1 MTSCE
6 ARQLFLTKLKLQNFR
21 SHAEVQLNFKAKLVF
36 FIGENG
42 AGKTNVIEAINQFAT
57 LKSFRDNSDEEL
69 VNWNSNFY
77 YIKGD
82 LVSEEMKKT
91 IEIGYSKADSLKRKV
106 KLNGEI
112 IQKKQ
117 DIIGELKA
125 VVFSPVD
132 LKIIDGGPS
141 ERRRFIDSFISTI
154 NRSYFANILDY
165 NKILKHRNTLLK
177 KKDFSSSELAP
188 WDQMLVKKGVEIAN
202 ERGRVINIIN
212 QMYKENL
219 AKLSGEKDKFEV
231 VYKPNVANNEE
242 YAKKLAERVSRDTHL
257 GYTSVG
263 IHRDDIFVGANGKD
277 IIEFGSQGQ
286 KRSTVIAL
294 KTSQFKFIQ
303 NQIGEAPILLIDD
316 VIREL
321 DVKRREYFVDLIID
335 CGQAFFTTTDLEGI
349 QRLPWKFRRSKAGFC
364 NSRWEYF

>member
-1 MTSCE
+1 M
-6 ARQLFLTKLKLQNFR
+6 FLNKLKLQNFR
-21 SHAEVQLNFKAKLVF
+21 SHGEVLLNFKSKLVF

-42 AGKTNVIEAINQFAT
+42 AGKTNIIEAINQFAT

-77 YIKGD
+77 YIKSD
-82 LVSEEMKKT
+82 LVSEGIDKT
-91 IEIGYSKADSLKRKV
+91 IEIGYSKADSQKRKV
-106 KLNGEI
+106 KLNSEV

-141 ERRRFIDSFISTI
+141 ERRRFIDSFISTV
-154 NRSYFANILDY
+154 NRSYFGNILDY

-177 KKDFSSSELAP
+177 KKDFSLSELAP
-188 WDQMLVKKGVEIAN
+188 WDQMLVKKGSEIAK
-202 ERGRVINIIN
+202 ERARVIININEI
-212 QMYKENL
+212 YKENL
-219 AKLSGEKDKFEV
+219 AKLSGEKDKFEII
-231 VYKPNVANNEE
+231 YRPNVVNNEE
-242 YAKKLAERVSRDTHL
+242 YANKLYERISRDTHL

-321 DVKRREYFVDLIID
+321 DIKRREYFVNLILD
-335 CGQAFFTTTDLEGI
+335 CGQAFITDGNIKELE
-349 QRLPWKFRRSKAGFC
+349 
-364 NSRWEYF
+364 

>member
-125 VVFSPVD
+125 VVFSP
-132 LKIIDGGPS
+132 
-141 ERRRFIDSFISTI
+141 
-154 NRSYFANILDY
+154 
-165 NKILKHRNTLLK
+165 
-177 KKDFSSSELAP
+177 
-188 WDQMLVKKGVEIAN
+188 
-202 ERGRVINIIN
+202 
-212 QMYKENL
+212 
-219 AKLSGEKDKFEV
+219 
-231 VYKPNVANNEE
+231 
-242 YAKKLAERVSRDTHL
+242 
-257 GYTSVG
+257 
-263 IHRDDIFVGANGKD
+263 
-277 IIEFGSQGQ
+277 
-286 KRSTVIAL
+286 
-294 KTSQFKFIQ
+294 
-303 NQIGEAPILLIDD
+303 LI
-316 VIREL
+316 
-321 DVKRREYFVDLIID
+321 
-335 CGQAFFTTTDLEGI
+335 
-349 QRLPWKFRRSKAGFC
+349 
-364 NSRWEYF
+364 

>member
-1 MTSCE
+1 M
-6 ARQLFLTKLKLQNFR
+6 FLSKLKLLNFR
-21 SHAEVQLNFKAKLVF
+21 SHEDIQLQFKSKLIF

-42 AGKTNVIEAINQFAT
+42 AGKTNIIEAINLFAT

-69 VNWNSNFY
+69 INWKQSHYFV
-77 YIKGD
+77 KGEFS
-82 LVSEEMKKT
+82 SEETNKV
-91 IEIGYSKADSLKRKV
+91 IEIGYSKGEALKRKV
-106 KLNGEI
+106 KLNGDV

-117 DIIGELKA
+117 DIIGEMRA

-141 ERRRFIDSFISTI
+141 ERRRFIDGFISTV
-154 NRSYFANILDY
+154 NRNYFANILDY

-177 KKDFSSSELAP
+177 KKDFSQSELLP
-188 WDQMLVKKGVEIAN
+188 WDQLLVKKGTDISK
-202 ERGRVINIIN
+202 ERARVIAGLDII
-212 QMYKENL
+212 YRENL
-219 AKLSGEKDKFEV
+219 SKLSGNKDDFHIT
-231 VYKPNVANNEE
+231 YKPNVSLEE
-242 YAKKLAERVSRDTHL
+242 DYAKKLSERISRDTHL

-263 IHRDDIFVGANGKD
+263 IHRDDIFVGRDNKD

-294 KTSQFKFIQ
+294 KTSQFQFIQ
-303 NQIGEAPILLIDD
+303 KEIGEAPILLIDD

-321 DVKRREYFVDLIID
+321 DVKRREYFVSLLMD

-349 QRLPWKFRRSKAGFC
+349 QDYIGNLQESKEVFLIQDG
-364 NSRWEYF
+364 NISQVE

>member
-1 MTSCE
+1 M
-6 ARQLFLTKLKLQNFR
+6 FLTKLKLQNFR
-21 SHAEVQLNFKAKLVF
+21 SHAEVQLEFRSKLVF
-36 FIGENG
+36 FIGDNG
-42 AGKTNVIEAINQFAT
+42 AGKTNIIEAINQFAT

-69 VNWNSNFY
+69 VNWNSKFY
-77 YIKGD
+77 YIKGE
-82 LVSEEMKKT
+82 LVSEGIDKT
-91 IEIGYSKADSLKRKV
+91 IEIGYSKLDSLKRKV

-141 ERRRFIDSFISTI
+141 ERRRFIDSFLSTI
-154 NRSYFANILDY
+154 NRSYFANLLDY
-165 NKILKHRNTLLK
+165 NKILKHRNSLLK
-177 KKDFSSSELAP
+177 KNNFSVSELAP
-188 WDQMLVKKGVEIAN
+188 WNQMLVNKGKEISK
-202 ERGRVINIIN
+202 ERSRVISILNEI
-212 QMYKENL
+212 YKENL
-219 AKLSGEKDKFEV
+219 AKLSGDKDKFELL
-231 VYKPNVANNEE
+231 YSPNVANNED
-242 YAKKLAERVSRDTHL
+242 YAKKLSEKIARDTHL

-263 IHRDDIFVGANGKD
+263 IHRDDIFIGANGKD

-321 DVKRREYFVDLIID
+321 DIKRREYFVNLIVD

-349 QRLPWKFRRSKAGFC
+349 QDYLGNLQETKQVFMIFDGNIIEIK
-364 NSRWEYF
+364 